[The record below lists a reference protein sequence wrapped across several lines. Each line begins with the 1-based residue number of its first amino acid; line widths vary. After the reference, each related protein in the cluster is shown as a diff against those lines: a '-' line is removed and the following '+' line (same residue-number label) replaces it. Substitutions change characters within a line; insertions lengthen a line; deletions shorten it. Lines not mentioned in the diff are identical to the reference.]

1 MSVALGAWWGGT
13 AQDSLILVL
22 LCSSGIP
29 SSLGISGE
37 TGHTV
42 ILYGV
47 AIFLGFSAVLQSN
60 LSSCARTFPE
70 APQRLPYTDGP
81 AGTTP
86 RYQVVNRRA
95 FNLRP
100 ILSINW
106 QPFFNFH
113 QQGASHCS
121 LPYFLL
127 MLSEAGWR
135 WTHSSCVRYFRPP
148 LPKI

>member
-1 MSVALGAWWGGT
+1 M
-13 AQDSLILVL
+13 L

-70 APQRLPYTDGP
+70 APRRLPYTDGP

-86 RYQVVNRRA
+86 RYQA
-95 FNLRP
+95 GESPSLQSSTHP
-100 ILSINW
+100 
-106 QPFFNFH
+106 FH
-113 QQGASHCS
+113 QLATIFQLPSAGRITLLAAIFSVDAFGGGMTMNS
-121 LPYFLL
+121 LLVCTLL
-127 MLSEAGWR
+127 STTFAQNLN
-135 WTHSSCVRYFRPP
+135 
-148 LPKI
+148 